1 MPAMSAPQQDVRRKR
16 YGLYA
21 LAILLLL
28 IAGAALFVGMNNF
41 GVRCLGLVAIIASGY
56 LIRISN
62 VRARPSLPMTSGDA
76 KDSKAGKKG
85 TRLMWIIGA
94 ALVPVAGAS
103 LFYLYQA
110 GLNGS
115 RDTLPAYIF
124 AGVAVICTV
133 VWSYLVS
140 RLLH

>member
-1 MPAMSAPQQDVRRKR
+1 MSALQRDVRRKR

-28 IAGAALFVGMNNF
+28 VGGVALFVGMNNF
-41 GVRCLGLVAIIASGY
+41 GVRCLGLVACIASVY

-62 VRARPSLPMTSGDA
+62 VRARPSLPMTGGDA
-76 KDSKAGKKG
+76 NDSEAGEKG

-103 LFYLYQA
+103 FFYLYQD
-110 GLNGS
+110 GLHGYH
-115 RDTLPAYIF
+115 DTLPVYIF

>member
-21 LAILLLL
+21 SAILLLL
-28 IAGAALFVGMNNF
+28 IGGAALFVGMKNF
-41 GVRCLGLVAIIASGY
+41 GVRCLGLVACIASVY

-62 VRARPSLPMTSGDA
+62 VRARPSLPMTSGDS
-76 KDSKAGKKG
+76 KDFKAGKKG

-103 LFYLYQA
+103 FFYLYRD
-110 GLNGS
+110 GLRGYH
-115 RDTLPAYIF
+115 DTLPVYIF
-124 AGVAVICTV
+124 AGVAALCTV

>member
-1 MPAMSAPQQDVRRKR
+1 MSAPQQDVRRKR

-21 LAILLLL
+21 LAILLLV
-28 IAGAALFVGMNNF
+28 IGGVALFVGMKNF

-56 LIRISN
+56 LVRISN

-76 KDSKAGKKG
+76 KDFKAGEKG

-103 LFYLYQA
+103 LFYLYLA
-110 GLNGS
+110 SLNGS
-115 RDTLPAYIF
+115 HDALPAYIF

-140 RLLH
+140 TLVH

>member
-1 MPAMSAPQQDVRRKR
+1 MSAPQPDVRSKK
-16 YGLYA
+16 YALYA
-21 LAILLLL
+21 LAILLLV
-28 IAGAALFVGMNNF
+28 IGGAALFVGMNNF

-56 LIRISN
+56 IIRISN

-76 KDSKAGKKG
+76 DDSELGKKG

-103 LFYLYQA
+103 FFYLYQD
-110 GLNGS
+110 GLHGYH
-115 RDTLPAYIF
+115 DILPVYIF
-124 AGVAVICTV
+124 AGVAVICTL

>member
-1 MPAMSAPQQDVRRKR
+1 MSVPQQDVPRKR
-16 YGLYA
+16 FGLFA

-28 IAGAALFVGMNNF
+28 TGGAALFVGMTNF
-41 GVRCLGLVAIIASGY
+41 GIRSLGLVACIASVY

-62 VRARPSLPMTSGDA
+62 VRAQPSLAMTSGEA
-76 KDSKAGKKG
+76 KDSKARRKG
-85 TRLMWIIGA
+85 PPLMWIIGA

-103 LFYLYQA
+103 LFYLYLA
-110 GLNGS
+110 SLNGS
-115 RDTLPAYIF
+115 HDALPAYIF

-140 RLLH
+140 TLVH

>member
-1 MPAMSAPQQDVRRKR
+1 MSAPQQDVRRKR

-28 IAGAALFVGMNNF
+28 IGGAALFVGRNNF

-76 KDSKAGKKG
+76 EDSKAGKKG

-103 LFYLYQA
+103 FFYLYQA